1 MILKNGSIKFNL
13 NFLKTDSNIGLREGD
28 LWCRIQ
34 ILLEGSDF
42 QYKFSENA
50 LSKSELDDFIQELV
64 EFSSSKKVFSRR
76 MTFIKNYLIVYFQSL
91 KSGRKVLKIKFINV
105 DNNHNNI
112 VVKFEDDV
120 IKELS
125 SELMKYN

>member
-112 VVKFEDDV
+112 VVKFEDDE